1 MKMENIM
8 NYKIYL
14 YAIFTFLSIYML
26 SGINFE
32 KIMKK
37 NKTLEIKLLILF
49 LSLMFSYLI
58 TNFIVDFLN
67 L

>member
-1 MKMENIM
+1 M